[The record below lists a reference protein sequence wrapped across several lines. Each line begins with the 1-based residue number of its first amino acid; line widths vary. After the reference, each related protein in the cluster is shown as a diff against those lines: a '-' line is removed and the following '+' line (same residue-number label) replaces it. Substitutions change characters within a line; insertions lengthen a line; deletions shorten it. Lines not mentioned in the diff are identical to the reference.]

1 VAGRGI
7 RRAGKGRGRIAGVA
21 IYYYAMSRV
30 GRGGGKGV
38 VASAAYLS
46 RAQYRDEVHDR
57 VYDERAHV
65 HDERASAIAAAS
77 HYIGRK
83 GRHGADRDPPL
94 FEGLYGPPGAPDW
107 TRGKENIERFWN
119 EAERAENHPRAQ
131 LAESV
136 IIGLPHE
143 LSLQQNVWVLQ
154 DHIREFTRQGRVVQ
168 LAIHAPDRAGDQR
181 NLHAHLLVS
190 TRGVDEHGMKPLKTK
205 EQQERYLGRGDYLDH
220 LRENWG
226 HVANRHLARH
236 GFEAGLDHRSHE
248 RQGSGREAHWHIG
261 PGDMRKERQG
271 RRTRFGDHNRAVTER
286 NAEREAIGQEI
297 GHLEAEIIELDKV
310 RAERQKAEATRD
322 GARSAG
328 SEISREIAERNAERE
343 RQALD
348 QEHEAR
354 HRETPLPRDRRVAS
368 GAERVQEAAE
378 SGDPDD
384 WRRGL
389 EQGAPETPGAAAQRP
404 EAERGS
410 EAPAPETTASDG
422 RKGPRERGFFGRAA
436 GALRRAGEA
445 ALDWIAPRVEA
456 PEPPPAPV
464 DRAAERAAKTAGQQR
479 ADQEKLLQMYARM
492 NARLAPARANGRLYD
507 RYRAERDAAWTER
520 AAAEGEV
527 RAWFAAHSDE
537 RHGVDEARFNAV
549 KDSGLHSPAR
559 HEATRRLTEQQ
570 RTERAEMYGRRQQ
583 QLAEVR
589 QAHPVPEWG
598 EWLKREADKGDKE
611 AGRLLALHQQRAAER
626 GHTEE
631 KIPLDEY
638 YEAEREA
645 GRLKQEAAL
654 REVAERIAGLADE
667 QRRFYERRF
676 AEEKIINPS
685 GPLRHDSMMALMIR
699 QRQDRAA
706 LAEQSRR
713 ERRVAKEKHPVLSW
727 ERFLER
733 EAEAGDED
741 AERELK
747 KRERRRQRERA
758 RGLGR

>member
-1 VAGRGI
+1 
-7 RRAGKGRGRIAGVA
+7 VA

-46 RAQYRDEVHDR
+46 RAQYRDEVHGR
-57 VYDERAHV
+57 VYDERSHV
-65 HDERASAIAAAS
+65 HDERASAIAEAS

-83 GRHGADRDPPL
+83 GRHGAERDPPL
-94 FEGLYGPPGAPDW
+94 YEGLYGPPGAPDW

-168 LAIHAPDRAGDQR
+168 LAIHAPDREGDQR
-181 NLHAHLLVS
+181 NMHAHLLVS

-205 EQQERYLGRGDYLDH
+205 EQQERYLGRSDYLDH

-226 HVANRHLARH
+226 YVANRHLARH
-236 GFEAGLDHRSHE
+236 GFEAGLDHRSYE
-248 RQGSGREAHWHIG
+248 RQGSAREAHWHIG
-261 PGDMRKERQG
+261 PGDMRKERRG
-271 RRTRFGDHNRAVTER
+271 RRTRFGDHNRAVNER
-286 NAEREAIGQEI
+286 NAERETIGQEI
-297 GHLEAEIIELDKV
+297 RHLEAEIIELAKV
-310 RAERQKAEATRD
+310 RAERQKAAEATRD
-322 GARSAG
+322 DARSAG
-328 SEISREIAERNAERE
+328 GEISREISERNAESDQRAPGL
-343 RQALD
+343 RRGFGSLD
-348 QEHEAR
+348 QA
-354 HRETPLPRDRRVAS
+354 
-368 GAERVQEAAE
+368 QEAAE
-378 SGDPDD
+378 IGDPDA

-389 EQGAPETPGAAAQRP
+389 EQGAPETPGAAARRP

-410 EAPAPETTASDG
+410 EAPAPENTASDG
-422 RKGPRERGFFGRAA
+422 RKAPRERGFFGRAA

-445 ALDWIAPRVEA
+445 TLDWIAPRVEA
-456 PEPPPAPV
+456 PEPPPPAV
-464 DRAAERAAKTAGQQR
+464 DRAAEHAAKKAEQQR

-507 RYRAERDAAWTER
+507 RYRAEREAAWTER
-520 AAAEGEV
+520 AATEGE
-527 RAWFAAHSDE
+527 A
-537 RHGVDEARFNAV
+537 
-549 KDSGLHSPAR
+549 
-559 HEATRRLTEQQ
+559 
-570 RTERAEMYGRRQQ
+570 
-583 QLAEVR
+583 R
-589 QAHPVPEWG
+589 QAHPVLEWG
-598 EWLKREADKGDKE
+598 EWLKREADKGDEE
-611 AGRLLALHQQRAAER
+611 AGRVLALHQQRAAER
-626 GHTEE
+626 GHAEE
-631 KIPLDEY
+631 KIPLYEY

-645 GRLKQEAAL
+645 ARLKQEAAL
-654 REVAERIAGLADE
+654 REVAERIAGLADA

-676 AEEKIINPS
+676 AEEKIITPS

-706 LAEQSRR
+706 LAERSRR
-713 ERRVAKEKHPVLSW
+713 ERRAAKEQNPVLSW

-733 EAEAGDED
+733 EAGAGDED

-747 KRERRRQRERA
+747 KQERRRQRERA

>member
-1 VAGRGI
+1 
-7 RRAGKGRGRIAGVA
+7 VA
-21 IYYYAMSRV
+21 IYYYAMARV

-57 VYDERAHV
+57 VYDERILV

-119 EAERAENHPRAQ
+119 EAERAEKHPRAQ

-168 LAIHAPDRAGDQR
+168 LAIHAPDREGDQR
-181 NLHAHLLVS
+181 NLHAHLLIS
-190 TRGVDEHGMKPLKTK
+190 TRGVDEHGMKPYKTK
-205 EQQERYLGRGDYLDH
+205 EQQERYMGRGDYLDH

-236 GFEAGLDHRSHE
+236 GFEAGLDHRSYE
-248 RQGSGREAHWHIG
+248 RQGSEREAHWHIG

-286 NAEREAIGQEI
+286 NAERETIGQEI
-297 GHLEAEIIELDKV
+297 GHLEAEIIELAKV

-322 GARSAG
+322 SARSAG
-328 SEISREIAERNAERE
+328 GEISREISERTAERE
-343 RQALD
+343 RQAPGLRRGFGSLD
-348 QEHEAR
+348 QA
-354 HRETPLPRDRRVAS
+354 
-368 GAERVQEAAE
+368 QEAAE
-378 SGDPDD
+378 SGDPDGG
-384 WRRGL
+384 RRGL
-389 EQGAPETPGAAAQRP
+389 EQGAPETPGTAAQRP

-422 RKGPRERGFFGRAA
+422 RKAPRERGFLGRAA

-464 DRAAERAAKTAGQQR
+464 DRAAERAAQKAEQQR
-479 ADQEKLLQMYARM
+479 ADQEKLLEMYARM
-492 NARLAPARANGRLYD
+492 NAGLAPARTNGRLYD
-507 RYRAERDAAWTER
+507 RYRAEREAAWTER
-520 AAAEGEV
+520 AAAE
-527 RAWFAAHSDE
+527 SD
-537 RHGVDEARFNAV
+537 
-549 KDSGLHSPAR
+549 
-559 HEATRRLTEQQ
+559 
-570 RTERAEMYGRRQQ
+570 
-583 QLAEVR
+583 VR

-626 GHTEE
+626 GHAEE
-631 KIPLDEY
+631 KIPLYEY

-676 AEEKIINPS
+676 AEEKIINPG
-685 GPLRHDSMMALMIR
+685 GPLRHDSMMALMIQ
-699 QRQDRAA
+699 QREARAA

-713 ERRVAKEKHPVLSW
+713 ERRAAKEQNPVLSW
-727 ERFLER
+727 DRFLER

-758 RGLGR
+758 RGWGR

>member
-1 VAGRGI
+1 M
-7 RRAGKGRGRIAGVA
+7 A

-65 HDERASAIAAAS
+65 YDERASAIAEAS

-119 EAERAENHPRAQ
+119 EAERAETHPRAQ

-143 LSLQQNVWVLQ
+143 LSLQQNVWLLQ

-168 LAIHAPDRAGDQR
+168 LAIHAPDREGDQR

-190 TRGVDEHGMKPLKTK
+190 TRGVDEHGMKPYKTK
-205 EQQERYLGRGDYLDH
+205 EQQERYLGRSDYLDH

-236 GFEAGLDHRSHE
+236 GFEAGLDHRSYE

-271 RRTRFGDHNRAVTER
+271 RRTRFGDRNRAVTER
-286 NAEREAIGQEI
+286 NAERETIGQEI
-297 GHLEAEIIELDKV
+297 RHLEAEIIELAAV
-310 RAERQKAEATRD
+310 RAERQKATRD
-322 GARSAG
+322 GGG
-328 SEISREIAERNAERE
+328 SAERE
-343 RQALD
+343 RQAPGLRRGFGSLG
-348 QEHEAR
+348 QEHEA
-354 HRETPLPRDRRVAS
+354 
-368 GAERVQEAAE
+368 AEI
-378 SGDPDD
+378 GDPDA
-384 WRRGL
+384 WRREL
-389 EQGAPETPGAAAQRP
+389 DQGAPEPPGAAAQRP
-404 EAERGS
+404 EAERAS
-410 EAPAPETTASDG
+410 EVPAPENTASDS
-422 RKGPRERGFFGRAA
+422 RKAPRERGFFGRAA

-445 ALDWIAPRVEA
+445 TLDWIAPRVEA

-464 DRAAERAAKTAGQQR
+464 DRAAERAAKKAERQR
-479 ADQEKLLQMYARM
+479 ADQEKLLQMYAEM

-507 RYRAERDAAWTER
+507 RYRAEREAAWTER
-520 AAAEGEV
+520 AAVEGEV

-537 RHGVDEARFNAV
+537 C
-549 KDSGLHSPAR
+549 
-559 HEATRRLTEQQ
+559 
-570 RTERAEMYGRRQQ
+570 TERAEMYGRRQK
-583 QLAEVR
+583 QLAEAR

-598 EWLKREADKGDKE
+598 EWLKRAADKGDKE
-611 AGRLLALHQQRAAER
+611 AGRLLVLHQRRAAER
-626 GHTEE
+626 GYTEE
-631 KIPLDEY
+631 KIPLHEY

-645 GRLKQEAAL
+645 ARLKQEAAL

-676 AEEKIINPS
+676 AEERIINPS

-713 ERRVAKEKHPVLSW
+713 ERSVAKEQNPVLSW
-727 ERFLER
+727 ERFLQR

-741 AERELK
+741 AEHELK

>member
-1 VAGRGI
+1 M
-7 RRAGKGRGRIAGVA
+7 A
-21 IYYYAMSRV
+21 IYYYAMARV

-46 RAQYRDEVHDR
+46 RAQYRDEVHGR
-57 VYDERAHV
+57 VYDERVHV
-65 HDERASAIAAAS
+65 HDERASTIAEAS

-119 EAERAENHPRAQ
+119 EAERAEKHPRAQ

-205 EQQERYLGRGDYLDH
+205 EQQERYLGRSDYLDH

-236 GFEAGLDHRSHE
+236 GFAAGLDHRSHE
-248 RQGSGREAHWHIG
+248 RQGSEREAHWHIG

-271 RRTRFGDHNRAVTER
+271 RRTRFGDHNRAVAER
-286 NAEREAIGQEI
+286 NAERETIGQEI
-297 GHLEAEIIELDKV
+297 RHLEAEIIELAQV
-310 RAERQKAEATRD
+310 RAERQKAAEARRD

-328 SEISREIAERNAERE
+328 GEINREIAERAAERE

-368 GAERVQEAAE
+368 AAERVQEAAE
-378 SGDPDD
+378 SGDPGG

-389 EQGAPETPGAAAQRP
+389 EQETPETPGAAAQRP
-404 EAERGS
+404 EAERVS
-410 EAPAPETTASDG
+410 EAPAPENTASDG
-422 RKGPRERGFFGRAA
+422 REAHRERGFIGRAA

-445 ALDWIAPRVEA
+445 TLDWIAPRVEA
-456 PEPPPAPV
+456 PEPPPPAV
-464 DRAAERAAKTAGQQR
+464 DRAAERAAKKAEQQR
-479 ADQEKLLQMYARM
+479 ADQEKLLQMYAQM
-492 NARLAPARANGRLYD
+492 NARLAPARENGRLYD
-507 RYRAERDAAWTER
+507 RYRAEREAAWTER

-527 RAWFAAHSDE
+527 RQ
-537 RHGVDEARFNAV
+537 V
-549 KDSGLHSPAR
+549 
-559 HEATRRLTEQQ
+559 
-570 RTERAEMYGRRQQ
+570 
-583 QLAEVR
+583 
-589 QAHPVPEWG
+589 HPVPEWG

-611 AGRLLALHQQRAAER
+611 AGRVLALHRRRAAEQ
-626 GHTEE
+626 GHAEE
-631 KIPLDEY
+631 KIPLHEY

-645 GRLKQEAAL
+645 ARLKQEAAL
-654 REVAERIAGLADE
+654 REVAERIAGLADA

-676 AEEKIINPS
+676 AEERIINPG

-713 ERRVAKEKHPVLSW
+713 ERRAAREKNPVLSW

-747 KRERRRQRERA
+747 KRERQRQRERA

>member
-1 VAGRGI
+1 
-7 RRAGKGRGRIAGVA
+7 VA

-57 VYDERAHV
+57 VYDERARV
-65 HDERASAIAAAS
+65 HDERASAIAEAS

-94 FEGLYGPPGAPDW
+94 YEGLYGPPGAPDW

-119 EAERAENHPRAQ
+119 EAERAEKHPRAQ

-168 LAIHAPDRAGDQR
+168 LAIHAPDREGDQR

-190 TRGVDEHGMKPLKTK
+190 TRGVDEHGMKPYKTK
-205 EQQERYLGRGDYLDH
+205 EQQERYLGRSDYLDH

-236 GFEAGLDHRSHE
+236 GFAAGLDHRSHE

-297 GHLEAEIIELDKV
+297 GHLEAEIIELAQV
-310 RAERQKAEATRD
+310 RAERQKAAEATRD
-322 GARSAG
+322 GARSA
-328 SEISREIAERNAERE
+328 ERE
-343 RQALD
+343 RQAPGLRRGFGSLD
-348 QEHEAR
+348 QA
-354 HRETPLPRDRRVAS
+354 
-368 GAERVQEAAE
+368 QEAPE
-378 SGDPDD
+378 IGDPDG
-384 WRRGL
+384 RHRGL
-389 EQGAPETPGAAAQRP
+389 EQGAPEPLGAAAQKP

-410 EAPAPETTASDG
+410 EAPAPATTASDG
-422 RKGPRERGFFGRAA
+422 RKAPRERGLFGRAA

-464 DRAAERAAKTAGQQR
+464 DRAAERAAKKAEQQR
-479 ADQEKLLQMYARM
+479 ADQEKLLEMYARM

-507 RYRAERDAAWTER
+507 RYRAEREAAWTER

-527 RAWFAAHSDE
+527 RAWFAAHSAE
-537 RHGVDEARFNAV
+537 RERPGADAARFNTV
-549 KDSGLHSPAR
+549 KNSGLHAAAR

-583 QLAEVR
+583 QLAKVR
-589 QAHPVPEWG
+589 QAHPVPEWS

-611 AGRLLALHQQRAAER
+611 AGRLLALHQQRTAER
-626 GHTEE
+626 GHAEE

-667 QRRFYERRF
+667 RRRFYERRF
-676 AEEKIINPS
+676 AEEKIINPG
-685 GPLRHDSMMALMIR
+685 GPLRHDSMMALMIK

-706 LAEQSRR
+706 LADQSRR
-713 ERRVAKEKHPVLSW
+713 ERRAAKEKNPVLSW

-747 KRERRRQRERA
+747 RERRRQRERA

>member
-1 VAGRGI
+1 MEGLVQPIRIAQHGKAGGTKSRGRIDRKRWWGPEALVSATIIVSWRGI
-7 RRAGKGRGRIAGVA
+7 RRAGQGRGRVATVA
-21 IYYYAMSRV
+21 IYYYAMARV

-65 HDERASAIAAAS
+65 HDERALAIAAAS

-83 GRHGADRDPPL
+83 GRHGVDRDPPL
-94 FEGLYGPPGAPDW
+94 FEGLYGPPGAPEW

-143 LSLQQNVWVLQ
+143 LSLQQNVWLLQ

-181 NLHAHLLVS
+181 NLHAHLLIS
-190 TRGVDEHGMKPLKTK
+190 TRGVDEHGMKPYKTK
-205 EQQERYLGRGDYLDH
+205 EQQERYLGRSDYLDH

-236 GFEAGLDHRSHE
+236 GFAAGLDHRSYE

-271 RRTRFGDHNRAVTER
+271 ERTRFGDHNRAVTER

-297 GHLEAEIIELDKV
+297 RHLEVEIIELATV
-310 RAERQKAEATRD
+310 RAERQQAAEATRD
-322 GARSAG
+322 G
-328 SEISREIAERNAERE
+328 ERRAERE
-343 RQALD
+343 RQAPGLRRGFGSRD
-348 QEHEAR
+348 QA
-354 HRETPLPRDRRVAS
+354 
-368 GAERVQEAAE
+368 QEAAE
-378 SGDPDD
+378 ISDPDG

-389 EQGAPETPGAAAQRP
+389 EQGAPETPGTAAQRP

-410 EAPAPETTASDG
+410 EAPAPENTASDG
-422 RKGPRERGFFGRAA
+422 RKAPRERGFLGRAA
-436 GALRRAGEA
+436 GALRRAGAA
-445 ALDWIAPRVEA
+445 ALDWIAPRIEA
-456 PEPPPAPV
+456 PEPLPAPV
-464 DRAAERAAKTAGQQR
+464 DRAAARAAQKAEQQR
-479 ADQEKLLQMYARM
+479 ADQEKRLQMYAEM
-492 NARLAPARANGRLYD
+492 NARLAPARAHGRLYD
-507 RYRAERDAAWTER
+507 RYRAERGAAWTER
-520 AAAEGEV
+520 AAAEREV
-527 RAWFAAHSDE
+527 QAWFALHSD
-537 RHGVDEARFNAV
+537 
-549 KDSGLHSPAR
+549 K
-559 HEATRRLTEQQ
+559 
-570 RTERAEMYGRRQQ
+570 RTEHTEMHGRRQQ
-583 QLAEVR
+583 RLAEAR

-611 AGRLLALHQQRAAER
+611 AGRLLALHRRRAAER
-626 GHTEE
+626 GHAEE
-631 KIPLDEY
+631 KIPLYEY

-645 GRLKQEAAL
+645 ARLKQEAAL

-676 AEEKIINPS
+676 AEEKIIHPG
-685 GPLRHDSMMALMIR
+685 GPLRHDAMMALMIK

-713 ERRVAKEKHPVLSW
+713 ERRVAKEQNPVLSW